1 MSLEKVVD
9 QIMQTAKNEAKHIE
23 TEAKKDAKEITSKT
37 TKIAEE
43 KASKYNAETE
53 QLVNETKRM
62 ELSSLKLQLSK
73 NTITSKKEVMDSV
86 RESALKKIDLL
97 NKLDRKKLIKKLVTD
112 AKKELPDA
120 KRYYCNKTDKALIK
134 ELFPKLTFKSEADV
148 LGGIILENNDGTV
161 LVDKT
166 FELVL
171 NKVMEENLNELSIK
185 LFG

>member
-1 MSLEKVVD
+1 MSLDKVVD
-9 QIMQTAKNEAKHIE
+9 QIMQTAKNEAKQIE
-23 TEAKKDAKEITSKT
+23 SEAKKDAKEITSKAT
-37 TKIAEE
+37 NAAKE

-53 QLVNETKRM
+53 QLLNETKRM

-86 RESALKKIDLL
+86 RESALQKIDSLS
-97 NKLDRKKLIKKLVTD
+97 KADRKKMIKKLVDD

-120 KRYYCNKTDKALIK
+120 KRYYCSKKDKSLIK
-134 ELFPKLTFKSEADV
+134 ELFPKLAFKSEADV
-148 LGGIILENNDGTV
+148 LGGIILENNDGTI

-171 NKVMEENLNELSIK
+171 NKIMEENLNELSIK

>member
-9 QIMQTAKNEAKHIE
+9 QIMQEAKNEAKQIE
-23 TEAKKDAKEITSKT
+23 SEAKKDAKEITSKVISVA
-37 TKIAEE
+37 KE

-53 QLVNETKRM
+53 QLLNETKRM

-73 NTITSKKEVMDSV
+73 NIITSKKTVMNSV
-86 RESALKKIDLL
+86 RESALQKIDLL
-97 NKLDRKKLIKKLVTD
+97 SKVDRKKLIQKLVND
-112 AKKELPDA
+112 AKQELPDA
-120 KRYYCNKTDKALIK
+120 KHYYCNKKDKPLIK
-134 ELFPKLTFKSEADV
+134 ELFPKLTFKSEVEV

-171 NKVMEENLNELSIK
+171 DKVMEENLNELSIK

>member
-9 QIMQTAKNEAKHIE
+9 QIMQTAKTEAEHIE
-23 TEAKKDAKEITSKT
+23 TKAKKDAKEITFKALQ
-37 TKIAEE
+37 IAEK

-53 QLVNETKRM
+53 QLLNETKRM

-86 RESALKKIDLL
+86 RESALAKIDSLS
-97 NKLDRKKLIKKLVTD
+97 KADRKKLIKQLVND
-112 AKKELPDA
+112 AKRELPDA
-120 KRYYCNKTDKALIK
+120 KKYYCNKTDKALIR

-161 LVDKT
+161 LVDNT

-171 NKVMEENLNELSIK
+171 DKVMEENLNALSIK